1 MDRDTQVSHLMTK
14 KVIVADLKTKFS
26 NILTLFLDYHIY
38 HLPVVFD
45 DKLLGIISMTDA
57 LKYYR
62 SGASEEDFQ
71 VEDIMTHNPKTLHA
85 NDTLAKAASILAEAN
100 FRTLPVVDDA
110 GKIVGILSNK
120 DLVRVLDKMLSTE
133 E

>member
-26 NILTLFLDYHIY
+26 NVLTLFLDYHIY

-57 LKYYR
+57 LKFYR
-62 SGASEEDFQ
+62 SGADPADF
-71 VEDIMTHNPKTLHA
+71 DIEKVMTHNPKTLHV
-85 NDTLAKAASILAEAN
+85 DDKLSKAAEILAEAN
-100 FRTLPVVDDA
+100 FRTLPVVDEG

-120 DLVRVLDKMLSTE
+120 DLVRVLNKMLHN
-133 E
+133 

>member
-1 MDRDTQVSHLMTK
+1 MDKNTTVSHLMTK

-26 NILTLFLDYHIY
+26 NVLTLFLDYHIY

-57 LKYYR
+57 LKFYR
-62 SGASEEDFQ
+62 SGADVKDFDISE
-71 VEDIMTHNPKTLHA
+71 VMTHEPKTLHM
-85 NDTLAKAASILAEAN
+85 NDSLAKATEILAEAN
-100 FRTLPVVDDA
+100 FRTLPVVDDN

-120 DLVRVLDKMLSTE
+120 DLVRVLNKMLHD
-133 E
+133 

>member
-1 MDRDTQVSHLMTK
+1 MTK

-26 NILTLFLDYHIY
+26 NVLALFLDYNIY

-57 LKYYR
+57 LKFYR
-62 SGASEEDFQ
+62 TGADPKDFDISE
-71 VEDIMTHNPKTLHA
+71 VMTHEPKTLHA
-85 NDTLAKAASILAEAN
+85 DDTLAHAAEILAEAN

-110 GKIVGILSNK
+110 GRVVGILSNK
-120 DLVRVLDKMLSTE
+120 DLVRVLNKMIRE
-133 E
+133 

>member
-1 MDRDTQVSHLMTK
+1 MDKNTQVSHLMTK
-14 KVIVADLKTKFS
+14 KVIVADLKTKFN

-62 SGASEEDFQ
+62 SGESLDNFEIEK
-71 VEDIMTHNPKTLHA
+71 VMTHNPKALLET
-85 NDTLAKAASILAEAN
+85 DTLAKAVEILSDAN
-100 FRTLPVVDDA
+100 FRTLPVVDAD

-120 DLVRVLDKMLSTE
+120 DLVRVLNKVLNN
-133 E
+133 